1 MSDKNSVTNVLPI
14 CELIKGRKIIT
25 EEELLLKKYNQQKIS
40 TVPVALYYDSSD
52 VNFFCYIVQNVWIFK
67 GVLV

>member
-40 TVPVALYYDSSD
+40 TVPVALY
-52 VNFFCYIVQNVWIFK
+52 
-67 GVLV
+67 